1 MQHNEPRL
9 QRKEPKDQ
17 RITINLT
24 KTQLEQLYDAAE
36 RENCHSLASHIR
48 KGLGFDDD

>member
-1 MQHNEPRL
+1 MQHKEPRL

-36 RENCHSLASHIR
+36 RANCHSLTEHIR
-48 KGLGFDDD
+48 TALGFDDD